1 MRVRN
6 RGTAHPPLI
15 RPADGPAGLAT
26 DVKKGQHMPQED
38 DYGFWKDDRER
49 SYVSGSLRPKG
60 ATRSARTSRSARPT
74 VRSRSSDASAAGQPN
89 PLIRRLGALCA
100 VGLVALPV
108 AFVVRGSNNDAT
120 IKTAASESAVSIDP
134 AMVAADV
141 VAVLPALEPEPVAA
155 DPAAVD
161 SAAVAPAAVDPAA
174 VDPAAVAP
182 AAVDPAAVDARV
194 ASPADASAG
203 IRPLAA
209 MDPAIAG
216 ADTAR
221 TSAAVV
227 AADVSAK
234 TSCSNSYKVLAG
246 DYWIS
251 MASRS
256 NVKLTDLLTANG
268 ARVTTPV
275 YPGRTICLPAGATI
289 PTRTTAPPATAPKTA
304 TANIATQTRVTPT
317 TSKVDPTTTKVT
329 TPTPT
334 TVKPKIKTTSIVPAT
349 TSAPATTS
357 VPSLATTDAPP
368 KNPYTRAQ
376 VEAIIRAVWP
386 GDLADEAVRIATRE
400 SNLVPTVRNSCCFGL
415 FQIYFGANRA
425 SLTAWGISSAS
436 ALYDPE
442 VNAFAAYA
450 MYLRAG
456 GWGPWGM

>member
-1 MRVRN
+1 
-6 RGTAHPPLI
+6 
-15 RPADGPAGLAT
+15 
-26 DVKKGQHMPQED
+26 MPQED

-49 SYVSGSLRPKG
+49 SYVSGTLRPKG

-141 VAVLPALEPEPVAA
+141 VAVLPALEPEPVAT
-155 DPAAVD
+155 
-161 SAAVAPAAVDPAA
+161 
-174 VDPAAVAP
+174 DPAAVAP
-182 AAVDPAAVDARV
+182 AAVDPAVADPAAVASAAVDASV

-221 TSAAVV
+221 TPAALL

-251 MASRS
+251 IASRS

-334 TVKPKIKTTSIVPAT
+334 TVKPKIKTTSIMPAT

-357 VPSLATTDAPP
+357 VPPPATTDAPP

>member
-1 MRVRN
+1 
-6 RGTAHPPLI
+6 
-15 RPADGPAGLAT
+15 
-26 DVKKGQHMPQED
+26 MPQED

-49 SYVSGSLRPKG
+49 SYVSGTLRPKG

-100 VGLVALPV
+100 VGLVALAV
-108 AFVVRGSNNDAT
+108 AFVARGSNNDAT

-161 SAAVAPAAVDPAA
+161 SAAVDSAAVAPAAADPAAADPAAVDPAAVDPAA

-182 AAVDPAAVDARV
+182 AAVGPAAVDARV
-194 ASPADASAG
+194 ASPAEASAG

-221 TSAAVV
+221 TSAALV

-251 MASRS
+251 IASRS

-357 VPSLATTDAPP
+357 VPPPATTDAPP

-442 VNAFAAYA
+442 VNDFAAYA
-450 MYLRAG
+450 MYIRAG